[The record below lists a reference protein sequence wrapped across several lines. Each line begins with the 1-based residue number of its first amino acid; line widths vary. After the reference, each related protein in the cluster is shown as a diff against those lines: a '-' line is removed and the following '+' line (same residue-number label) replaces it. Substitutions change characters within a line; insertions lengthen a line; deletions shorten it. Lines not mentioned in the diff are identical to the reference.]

1 MPTLTKPP
9 GLNIFYWLWTEMM
22 NEEQELAFGTWFE
35 RKGFTVQ
42 VNGKVRDARNQLITV
57 ERLRSRWEE
66 ECLEDF
72 YFPLDTAM
80 ITEYVKGVA
89 DGLEDGRKKKS
100 DEGPSLSEKRNRFRE
115 LFLENYESEE
125 NGATIKI
132 VSKTNRTNLPVSD
145 TRIVARLRGIMMDEN
160 FQPPAR
166 EDCLDMLAD
175 CKEDT
180 MIQMREEKLDA
191 IKFDADLKFD
201 FKAWTEKVFA
211 YYGIKNEK
219 LERRMFKHMMH
230 QIKRAAFCQFTEQ
243 DFMYLFYS
251 KIQGI
256 GKSRL
261 FKHLTSPFFNGLNDS
276 ATLGMLKD
284 DNSRRALFS
293 DAPAVIDFKEMG
305 LGGASNSENF
315 AAEMKSFMD
324 QKVFKTR
331 QMFADYLVDTHAYS
345 VWVSSTNLR
354 VEEVIKDSDYRRFFS
369 FDFGLTKEDKIKYNQ
384 ENRWGEIDQFFS
396 ETLKDAYRSL
406 DENKEPPTI
415 QGERFIELC
424 KAQSDYATKQD
435 TIQTFLNDIGY
446 ELSTDPEDGF
456 TEITDK
462 LIYSRYKVW
471 AKENG
476 YKIYNIGVMQV
487 LIAQSVNART
497 HANSDGKPCYYYRAR
512 VK

>member
-1 MPTLTKPP
+1 
-9 GLNIFYWLWTEMM
+9 MM

-35 RKGFTVQ
+35 RKGFAIQ
-42 VNGKVRDARNQLITV
+42 ANGKVRNMGGRPITAELI
-57 ERLRSRWEE
+57 RSRWEE
-66 ECLEDF
+66 ECREDF

-80 ITEYVKGVA
+80 ITEYIKNVA
-89 DGLEDGRKKKS
+89 DGMEDGRKKKS

-132 VSKTNRTNLPVSD
+132 VSKTNHTNLPVSD
-145 TRIVARLRGIMMDEN
+145 TRIVARLRGIMMDED
-160 FQPPAR
+160 FPPPAR

-175 CKEDT
+175 CKEDA

-191 IKFDADLKFD
+191 IRFDPELQFD
-201 FKAWTEKVFA
+201 FRAWTEKVFSF
-211 YYGIKNEK
+211 YNIKNDP
-219 LERRMFKHMMH
+219 LPRRMFKHMMH
-230 QIKRAAFCQFTEQ
+230 QIKRAAFCKFTEQ

-261 FKHLTSPFFNGLNDS
+261 VKHITSPFFNGLNDS

-305 LGGASNSENF
+305 LGGASSSESF

-369 FDFGLTKEDKIKYNQ
+369 FDFGLTKEDKVKYNQ
-384 ENRWGEIDQFFS
+384 TNKWEEIDQFFA

-406 DENKEPPTI
+406 DENREPPTI
-415 QGERFIELC
+415 QGQRFVELC
-424 KAQSDYATKQD
+424 NAQSDYATRTD
-435 TIQTFLNDIGY
+435 TIQSFLNDIGY

-476 YKIYNIGVMQV
+476 YKVYNIGVMQV

-497 HANSDGKPCYYYRAR
+497 HANGDGRPCYYYRAR
-512 VK
+512 TK

>member
-1 MPTLTKPP
+1 MD
-9 GLNIFYWLWTEMM
+9 
-22 NEEQELAFGTWFE
+22 EEQLSIFETFLENNGWRASRNKKGAATLCDGYGHQKSTRAVLSTWEAQRPLIKGYFAMDAGMISEALEQLAPE
-35 RKGFTVQ
+35 S
-42 VNGKVRDARNQLITV
+42 N
-57 ERLRSRWEE
+57 
-66 ECLEDF
+66 
-72 YFPLDTAM
+72 DTGN
-80 ITEYVKGVA
+80 E
-89 DGLEDGRKKKS
+89 KK
-100 DEGPSLSEKRNRFRE
+100 EPTLSEKRNRFRE
-115 LFLENYESEE
+115 LFIENYESEE

-132 VSKTNRTNLPVSD
+132 VSKTNHTNLPVSD
-145 TRIVARLRGIMMDEN
+145 TRIVARLRGIMMDED
-160 FQPPAR
+160 FPPPAR

-175 CKEDT
+175 CKEDA
-180 MIQMREEKLDA
+180 MIQMREEKLNA
-191 IKFDADLKFD
+191 IRFDPNLKFD
-201 FKAWTEKVFA
+201 FKAWTEKVFSF
-211 YYGIKNEK
+211 YGIKNDP
-219 LERRMFKHMMH
+219 LPRRMFKHMMH

-251 KIQGI
+251 KVQGI

-261 FKHLTSPFFNGLNDS
+261 VKHVTSPFFNGLNDS

-305 LGGASNSENF
+305 LGGASSSESF

-369 FDFGLTKEDKIKYNQ
+369 FDFGLTKEDKVEYNRT
-384 ENRWGEIDQFFS
+384 NKWGEIDQFFA

-415 QGERFIELC
+415 QGQRFVELC
-424 KAQSDYATKQD
+424 DAQASYANSVD

-456 TEITDK
+456 AEITDK

-497 HANSDGKPCYYYRAR
+497 HANSEGKPCYYYRAR
-512 VK
+512 TK

>member
-1 MPTLTKPP
+1 MD
-9 GLNIFYWLWTEMM
+9 
-22 NEEQELAFGTWFE
+22 EEQVEKFDGWFN
-35 RKGFTVQ
+35 KNKFSIQ
-42 VNGKVRDARNQLITV
+42 DNGKVRDSGN
-57 ERLRSRWEE
+57 RSMSVKRILDRWNN
-66 ECLEDF
+66 CQFTLDGW
-72 YFPLDTAM
+72 FPLNENL
-80 ITEYVKGVA
+80 IGEYIDSCTPEK
-89 DGLEDGRKKKS
+89 DSKKK
-100 DEGPSLSEKRNRFRE
+100 EPTLSEKRNRFRE

-145 TRIVARLRGIMMDEN
+145 TRIVARLRGIMMDED
-160 FQPPAR
+160 FPPPAR

-175 CKEDT
+175 CKEDA

-191 IKFDADLKFD
+191 IRFDPESKFD
-201 FKAWTEKVFA
+201 FMEWTEKVFA
-211 YYGIKNEK
+211 FYKIENTK
-219 LERRMFKHMMH
+219 LTRRMFKHMMH
-230 QIKRAAFCQFTEQ
+230 QTKRAAFCYFTEQ

-251 KIQGI
+251 KVQGI

-261 FKHLTSPFFNGLNDS
+261 VKHLTSPFFNGLNDS

-305 LGGASNSENF
+305 LGGASSNESF

-369 FDFGLTKEDKIKYNQ
+369 FDFGLTKEDKVEYNRTNKW
-384 ENRWGEIDQFFS
+384 EEIDQFFA

-406 DENKEPPTI
+406 DENREPPTI
-415 QGERFIELC
+415 QGQRFVELC
-424 KAQSDYATKQD
+424 DAQAKYATRTD
-435 TIQTFLNDIGY
+435 TIQTFLNEIGY

-462 LIYSRYKVW
+462 LVYSRYKVW

-476 YKIYNIGVMQV
+476 YKVYNIGVMQV

-497 HANSDGKPCYYYRAR
+497 HANGDGRPCYYYRAR
-512 VK
+512 TK